1 MTTTTMTYNTIRY
14 HPQLKYPQL
23 MRKETGDFSENK
35 SFYSYVGD
43 HLMPSA
49 SAKSAIPSGNAGQTR
64 FYDSFVYFLAM
75 FDTLA
80 IISFKNFP
88 SSPASAA
95 GGEEVMGE
103 ITA

>member
-1 MTTTTMTYNTIRY
+1 
-14 HPQLKYPQL
+14 

-49 SAKSAIPSGNAGQTR
+49 SAKSAIPSGNARQTR

-75 FDTLA
+75 FDILA

-88 SSPASAA
+88 SSSASAA
-95 GGEEVMGE
+95 GGEDVDGGDYGPVLLCLPL
-103 ITA
+103 TTLFLRCYDFTS